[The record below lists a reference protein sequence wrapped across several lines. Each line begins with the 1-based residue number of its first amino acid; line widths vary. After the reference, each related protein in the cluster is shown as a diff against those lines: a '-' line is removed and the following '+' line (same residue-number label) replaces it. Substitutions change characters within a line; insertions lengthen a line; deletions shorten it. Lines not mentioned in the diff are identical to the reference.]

1 MASLISLKPGESK
14 ELKLT
19 IYNDGDDDLMHKICV
34 LSYDSDEQSTLI
46 DATPTFAI
54 RPVHDLSLT
63 DLSVTPLE
71 ETADEYGIAIV
82 EGNQMTVS
90 AKISNPET
98 TDFEGSIV
106 LKRYITDF
114 SKEYETDDNGYYYL
128 EPDKTYE
135 KKVTIPA
142 GGSIDY
148 SELLDLKELT
158 QDNDYTVAVEFGI
171 FSVSK
176 AATGEVIL
184 LFSDAYLL
192 NDGTPTAIQT
202 VPAALRKSSGV
213 YDLRGRRVSG
223 EPCKGIYIIDGK
235 KKVLK

>member
-1 MASLISLKPGESK
+1 M
-14 ELKLT
+14 
-19 IYNDGDDDLMHKICV
+19 
-34 LSYDSDEQSTLI
+34 
-46 DATPTFAI
+46 
-54 RPVHDLSLT
+54 
-63 DLSVTPLE
+63 
-71 ETADEYGIAIV
+71 
-82 EGNQMTVS
+82 
-90 AKISNPET
+90 
-98 TDFEGSIV
+98 
-106 LKRYITDF
+106 
-114 SKEYETDDNGYYYL
+114 
-128 EPDKTYE
+128 
-135 KKVTIPA
+135 TIPA

-192 NDGTPTAIQT
+192 NDGTPTAIQR
-202 VPAALRKSSGV
+202 VPAAVGKSSAV

-223 EPCKGIYIIDGK
+223 EPRKGIYIIDGK